1 MKIIFAVLSYLIG
14 SIPIGYIFFFIS
26 EKKDIRN
33 FGSQSTGA
41 TNLFR
46 LKGWK
51 FALPVLL
58 IDFLKGFLAVFFA
71 LKYFQ
76 DKPFAL
82 ICGFLA
88 VLGHCFPVYIKF
100 KGGKGVATTFGAY
113 AILAFKPFLLS
124 LVIFSIVSGASRY
137 VSLGSILAT
146 LSYPIFIFL
155 LKREVEIAYLSFALF
170 FLIVLMHRGNIERLA
185 KGEERKLGE
194 KAR

>member
-1 MKIIFAVLSYLIG
+1 MKIIFAILSYLIG

-58 IDFLKGFLAVFFA
+58 IDFLKGFLPVFFA
-71 LKYFQ
+71 LKFFQ

-82 ICGFLA
+82 ICGLLA

-124 LVIFSIVSGASRY
+124 LVIFLIVSRASRY

-155 LKREVEIAYLSFALF
+155 LKGEVEIAYLSFALF